1 METEVG
7 SGRPSRARKTQQ
19 PTALGV
25 RLGIFLCS
33 PPFSEEIEGF
43 KSTQMV
49 NGQTKR
55 GAGIQQRM
63 PHQTNGSRGI
73 SSPLLSHTLFHRD
86 ATSTKVMFTYVPH
99 QHLSFIRL
107 RKCGSPCFMQL
118 QRRLQRGHA
127 LGYFH
132 VVPLSHNEYSEGNI
146 PGTAINKETHLAL
159 I

>member
-1 METEVG
+1 MLLRTACCQNRHGTAFFHSFIKTEIG

-55 GAGIQQRM
+55 GAGIQQRTA
-63 PHQTNGSRGI
+63 HQTHGLRAI
-73 SSPLLSHTLFHRD
+73 SSPLLSHTLVPQTCHLYYGHVYIRSPPTITEHHDTLTAPAFH
-86 ATSTKVMFTYVPH
+86 T
-99 QHLSFIRL
+99 
-107 RKCGSPCFMQL
+107 PCSMSK
-118 QRRLQRGHA
+118 RHE
-127 LGYFH
+127 H
-132 VVPLSHNEYSEGNI
+132 
-146 PGTAINKETHLAL
+146 TTHC
-159 I
+159 